1 MIVLIIDPA
10 FPLNPVNFVKALKGG
25 LHINV
30 MVEGQRISITNR
42 FEVDQLQVNR
52 FVDQCDIL
60 VDQLQFDRLVE
71 KYYILVDQLQFY
83 ILVQQYSIL
92 VDQPIAI

>member
-30 MVEGQRISITNR
+30 MVEGQRISITNCI
-42 FEVDQLQVNR
+42 EVDQLQFNR
-52 FVDQCDIL
+52 LVDQYNIF

-71 KYYILVDQLQFY
+71 
-83 ILVQQYSIL
+83 QYDIL